1 MAQDLIELQVEGA
14 YGPAMR
20 ALPTDNQRRFVIALL
35 ELGNMNHTRA
45 AQMAGYTGGDNG
57 LRVTAH
63 RLFHDD
69 AVQAAIHEEATRR
82 LSSAKIMAVSKLLEI
97 ADTAPEPKD
106 RLKAVGMILNRVG
119 MHEKTEHHVT
129 TQDVSKTDEAMVER
143 IKALASRLGL
153 DQRALLGEAG
163 VVDAEFTEVESSTE
177 GIEDIL

>member
-1 MAQDLIELQVEGA
+1 MGQDLIDLQAEGT

-20 ALPTDNQRRFVIALL
+20 ALPTDRQRRFVIALL
-35 ELGNMNHTRA
+35 ELGSMNHKRA
-45 AQMAGYTGGDNG
+45 VAMAGYNGDDNT
-57 LRVTAH
+57 LAVTAH

-69 AVQAAIHEEATRR
+69 QVQAAVHEEATRR

-129 TQDVSKTDEAMVER
+129 TQDLSRTDEAMIER
-143 IKALASRLGL
+143 IKSLAGKLGL

-163 VVDAEFTEVESSTE
+163 VIDAEYTEVESSTE